1 MATQTS
7 ASVSTGSIPTIL
19 EPYYTGTPAVGTPG
33 TPGYIPATTGLMPKA
48 QEIFSKDYDTM
59 YGNAINAAG
68 LGGAGRVA
76 DLSPTQ
82 VQLGTELKAMG
93 TPSEFGQGQASMTS
107 ASNLYNELSGLTP
120 QQIQAMGLQDLDMTA
135 AKDVG
140 IGPLTTYQMTGPA
153 DVAANQ
159 FSKQALDPFM
169 STYMD
174 QVVEVQKQ
182 QAIRDAQRANL
193 AQSLGSARSGTYGG
207 SASALAGAENT
218 RNLMDLLAK
227 TQATGSQSAYEQ
239 AMKGFENQRAAD
251 LQAALANQQAG
262 LTVGQQNLAAQLGV
276 QDLGTKSGLQA
287 ALANQAAQQEA
298 AKQNLLADQQRQQL
312 ESTQYLDAQKANQL
326 AELEASKQR
335 ASVAAG
341 LGSLGANQTSA
352 GVARQAADIDRLKT
366 LGAYGD
372 LERAVSQQELDAR
385 YQDVLRKAGFSA
397 EQIGNLSNILRGVP
411 VSDVAKSET
420 VTTPSPSFASQ
431 LAGTGLTGLSLYNMM
446 K

>member
-1 MATQTS
+1 
-7 ASVSTGSIPTIL
+7 
-19 EPYYTGTPAVGTPG
+19 
-33 TPGYIPATTGLMPKA
+33 
-48 QEIFSKDYDTM
+48 
-59 YGNAINAAG
+59 
-68 LGGAGRVA
+68 
-76 DLSPTQ
+76 
-82 VQLGTELKAMG
+82 
-93 TPSEFGQGQASMTS
+93 
-107 ASNLYNELSGLTP
+107 
-120 QQIQAMGLQDLDMTA
+120 MGLQDLDMTA

-159 FSKQALDPFM
+159 FNQQALSQFM
-169 STYMD
+169 TPYMD

-193 AQSLGSARSGTYGG
+193 AQSLGSARAGTYGG
-207 SASALAGAENT
+207 SASALAGSENT

-239 AMKGFENQRAAD
+239 AMKGFEGQRAAN

-287 ALANQAAQQEA
+287 ALANQQMQQEA

-312 ESTQYLDAQKANQL
+312 ESAQSLEAQKANQL

-341 LGSLGANQTSA
+341 LGSLGSAQTSA

-385 YQDVLRKAGFSA
+385 YQDVLRRAGFSA
-397 EQIGNLSNILRGVP
+397 EQLGNLSNILRGVP

-431 LAGTGLTGLSLYNMM
+431 LAGTGLTGLSLYNFM